1 MPAGGGLAA
10 ADGDGGEDRLPVGQV
25 DANGEPIEEFWVEGR
40 SGFDDQWLGYEPVPE
55 EEEEELLP

>member
-1 MPAGGGLAA
+1 M
-10 ADGDGGEDRLPVGQV
+10 PVGQV

-55 EEEEELLP
+55 EEEELP